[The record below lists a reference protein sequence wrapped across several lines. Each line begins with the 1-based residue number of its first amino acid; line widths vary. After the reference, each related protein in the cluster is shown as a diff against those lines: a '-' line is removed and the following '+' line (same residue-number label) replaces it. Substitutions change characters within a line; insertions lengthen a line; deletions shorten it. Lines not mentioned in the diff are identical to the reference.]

1 MSDLF
6 AMSVTGRLTKDA
18 EEKVSVN
25 GKRYIQMDV
34 AINTGFGDNKKVS
47 YIKINKWGES
57 TRKLLIYLTKGTQIS
72 ASGEVYI
79 EKNTSQETGKEFTN
93 IILTANMFNFF
104 STAENSANGD
114 EIANDK
120 VPF

>member
-104 STAENSANGD
+104 STADNGANGD
-114 EIANDK
+114 EIVNDK